1 MTITRQALTRLGRS
15 IAFRV
20 LVVVLALYALYHIVA
35 AFSDRVVTDVI
46 AEGEVRVTVS
56 GEAVIFRDETVMSTA
71 GNYLC
76 SYPLQNGAKV
86 NAASSLAELYS
97 ASGDAASLAERQVML
112 SLLDRQ
118 IAQAKAQPT
127 NDTTAALPSLWQ
139 EVRDELID
147 TTRDVTDGAP
157 MNRVSDGSFSLLL
170 SLGRIGALTGETSG
184 DTLASLGAA
193 RQSLLGGYAAR
204 IVSVP
209 DVATDAKGGYFYH
222 GTAVDGY
229 EDVFRRER
237 LENMQLSDFDDM
249 MAQPRRDYGT
259 GVTLIGKLARD
270 HRWSIALGLSPDE
283 ADFFTVG
290 KSYSVAFTEEYRTAL
305 RMTVDRLV
313 GSRAEGRIVAVL
325 STDVLPADFSFT
337 RFSRVEITVDT
348 TYGYRVP
355 ETALTEQDGVEG
367 VYILDG
373 GRVCFRTLEVVYRGD
388 GYVLAYAPTKAQRE
402 QEDDEKYHADRYI
415 ALRDIVITEG
425 EDLYDGKYID

>member
-1 MTITRQALTRLGRS
+1 MTITRQALSRLGRS
-15 IAFRV
+15 IAFRA
-20 LVVVLALYALYHIVA
+20 LVVLMALYALYHFVA

-46 AEGEVRVTVS
+46 VEGEQRVTVG
-56 GEAVIFRDETVMSTA
+56 GEAVIFRDETVVSTA

-76 SYPLQNGAKV
+76 SYPLPNGAKV

-97 ASGDAASLAERQVML
+97 ASGDAVSLAERQVML

-127 NDTTAALPSLWQ
+127 SDTTAALPSLWQ
-139 EVRDELID
+139 EVRNTLIE
-147 TTRDVTDGAP
+147 TTQNVTDGVP
-157 MNRVSDGSFSLLL
+157 MSRVSDSSFSLLL

-193 RQSLLGGYAAR
+193 RQSLLGGYAQR

-209 DVATDAKGGYFYH
+209 DVAADAKGGYFYH
-222 GTAVDGY
+222 GTSVDGY

-237 LENMQLSDFDDM
+237 LDDMQLSDFDDM

-259 GVTLIGKLARD
+259 GVTLVGKLAGN
-270 HRWSIALGLSPDE
+270 HRWSIALELSPDE
-283 ADFFTVG
+283 ADLLTVG
-290 KSYSVAFTEEYRTAL
+290 KPYDVTFTEEYQTVL
-305 RMTVDRLV
+305 RMTVDRLI

-355 ETALTEQDGVEG
+355 ETALVEQDGVTG

-373 GRVCFRTLEVVYRGD
+373 GRVCFRALEVVYDGN
-388 GYVLAYAPTKAQRE
+388 GYVLAYAPTKTQRE

-425 EDLYDGKYID
+425 EDLYDGKYIG